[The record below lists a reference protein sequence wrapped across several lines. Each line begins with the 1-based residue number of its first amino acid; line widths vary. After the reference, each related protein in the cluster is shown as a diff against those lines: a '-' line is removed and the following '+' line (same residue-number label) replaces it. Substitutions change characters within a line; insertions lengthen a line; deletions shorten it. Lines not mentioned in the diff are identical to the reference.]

1 MEEEKSKKN
10 KGGRPPKKLK
20 RESNLGFFVT
30 VPEKELIKSKA
41 ARTGVKV
48 ADYLRDIALKGK
60 VRNLAT
66 PEEIQQ
72 YRELTGIANNI
83 NQLTKEAHKQ
93 NFAFIVP
100 KLLKSLDELH
110 KTLENIDNK
119 NKNR

>member
-1 MEEEKSKKN
+1 MSFNATLTEKT
-10 KGGRPPKKLK
+10 L
-20 RESNLGFFVT
+20 L
-30 VPEKELIKSKA
+30 LAKA
-41 ARTGVKV
+41 QRSGLRL

-60 VRNLAT
+60 VRNVAT

-110 KTLENIDNK
+110 KTLENIDSK
-119 NKNR
+119 NNNR